1 MAQNTQVFTQSGG
14 ISSTLGLSASTVVK
28 ASKGR
33 VSHVSVTTAGAAGA
47 IYDSATVGGVSA
59 ANLIAVVPATVGV
72 ITLDFPVFNGIV
84 YVPGAAQVASIS
96 YY

>member
-14 ISSTLGLSASTVVK
+14 ISSALGLSASAVVK

-33 VSHVSVTTAGAAGA
+33 VARVSVTTAGAAGA
-47 IYDSATVGGVSA
+47 LYDSATVGGVSA

-72 ITLDFPVFNGIV
+72 IALDFPAFNGIV